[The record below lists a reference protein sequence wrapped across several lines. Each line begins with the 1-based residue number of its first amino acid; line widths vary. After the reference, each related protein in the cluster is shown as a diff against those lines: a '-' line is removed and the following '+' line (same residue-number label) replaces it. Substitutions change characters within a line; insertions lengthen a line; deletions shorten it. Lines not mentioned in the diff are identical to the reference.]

1 MGELDEKQGVAT
13 SAEQMETS
21 VKDPETFTKEQMEA
35 ERKGKSDA
43 LADIGRLKTEA
54 TKAIKAAQ
62 GAEDRIA
69 KMLEEQDEA
78 DRAKYRDEPDKL
90 NAIDERGKRRTAE
103 AKLTKVTQELGEV
116 EERVKAVERKES
128 ESTKERNARET
139 AARLNVDPNLLVKL
153 ATITDGSPE
162 AIEAEAKFLPKLGET
177 KALKT
182 DTGTTTGGGVGKK
195 PTLEELKASD
205 PVETDKKV
213 KSGEWLL

>member
-1 MGELDEKQGVAT
+1 MGEPNAEQDLT
-13 SAEQMETS
+13 SAQQEDTSEQN
-21 VKDPETFTKEQMEA
+21 PETFTKEQLEEA
-35 ERKGKSDA
+35 GRKAKSDA
-43 LADIGRLKTEA
+43 LAEVGRLKTE
-54 TKAIKAAQ
+54 TDKAIKAAQ
-62 GAEDRIA
+62 AAEGRIA
-69 KMLEEQDEA
+69 KMLEDQDEA
-78 DRAKYRDEPDKL
+78 DRTKYRDEPDKL
-90 NAIDERGKRRTAE
+90 SAINERGRRRDAE
-103 AKLTKVTQELGEV
+103 AKLANVTQELGEV

-153 ATITDGSPE
+153 ATLTDGTSE